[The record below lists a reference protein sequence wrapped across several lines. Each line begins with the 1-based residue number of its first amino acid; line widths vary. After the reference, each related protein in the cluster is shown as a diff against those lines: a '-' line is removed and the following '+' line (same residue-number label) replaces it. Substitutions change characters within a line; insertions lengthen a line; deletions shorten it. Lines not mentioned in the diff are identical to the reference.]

1 MDFLSFGK
9 LFKNEK
15 MYIAIKMRKN
25 LKKIFWGPKTLK
37 TLNIYSFYR
46 FRKDYRCVL
55 FYYVLS
61 KNRLSSFEHFLE
73 NLIDNSPNFSGKK
86 NGLKWMIY

>member
-1 MDFLSFGK
+1 
-9 LFKNEK
+9 
-15 MYIAIKMRKN
+15 MRKCI
-25 LKKIFWGPKTLK
+25 LPSKWEKIEKKIFWGQKTIK

-61 KNRLSSFEHFLE
+61 KNRLSSFDHFLE

-86 NGLKWMIY
+86 MD

>member
-1 MDFLSFGK
+1 
-9 LFKNEK
+9 
-15 MYIAIKMRKN
+15 MRKCIWPSKWEKIE
-25 LKKIFWGPKTLK
+25 KKIFWRQKTLK

-73 NLIDNSPNFSGKK
+73 NLIDNSLNFSVKK
-86 NGLKWMIY
+86 NGLKSMIYWIKTMKIM

>member
-1 MDFLSFGK
+1 
-9 LFKNEK
+9 
-15 MYIAIKMRKN
+15 MRKCIWPS
-25 LKKIFWGPKTLK
+25 KWEKIGKNFFWRQKTLK

-86 NGLKWMIY
+86 NGLKSMIYWIKTMKIM